1 MTARSTERA
10 TEPGLRRTGWA
21 DWVGLWCR
29 LLLGGVMLY
38 AGLTKATNIPETQQA
53 TRAYQ
58 LLPYDLAN
66 AWGAMM
72 PFVEIVVGLLLILGL
87 MTRLSAVIATLLMIA
102 FIIGIASAWARGIKI
117 DCGCFGG
124 GGATADPK
132 YFQEL
137 LRDVALLAHGLW
149 LVVRPGSRFSLDR
162 RLFG

>member
-1 MTARSTERA
+1 MTTRGT
-10 TEPGLRRTGWA
+10 WA

-29 LLLGGVMLY
+29 LLLGAVMLY
-38 AGLTKATNIPETQQA
+38 AGVTKAANIPETQQA

-72 PFVEIVVGLLLILGL
+72 PFVEIVVGLLLISGL
-87 MTRLSAVIATLLMIA
+87 MTRLSAMIATLLMVA
-102 FIIGIASAWARGIKI
+102 FIVGIASVWTRGIKI

-124 GGATADPK
+124 GGATADPQ
-132 YFQEL
+132 YLQEL
-137 LRDVALLAHGLW
+137 LRDLVLLAHGVW
-149 LVVRPGSRFSLDR
+149 LVMRPGSRFSLDR